1 MADRQSPPRR
11 GTAQSSRQQTPSRRG
26 TDHTSKNSSPR
37 RSDVIRCEKC
47 GEDYSI
53 TYKRCPFC
61 DERPSRGGVTG
72 RRVAEHNG
80 PVNPIQIITLVVSLV
95 VIIAALFIV
104 FTYIGPLIFGNS
116 GSGGQ
121 SSQPDASQSSDS
133 GSGGQ
138 SQSGSSETSG
148 SGSSGG
154 ADGSSSSGG
163 DVTQTDS
170 SSDTVTSITLSST
183 DCTLQYQED
192 YQMKATITPA
202 GSSAQVTWT
211 SSDPSIL
218 PIAEDGSIQNLN
230 SGTTT
235 VNVTITATCG
245 GQTAT
250 CIVRC
255 RPAQSSGGETDT
267 SGEEQ
272 TGGETGGSA
281 TGSLSPNTR
290 AVVVNAGGG
299 LNVRSGPGTSYD
311 RVASVSNGDEVT
323 VLEAAADGWY
333 RVDIGGNVT
342 GYVLGEYLSAG

>member
-1 MADRQSPPRR
+1 M
-11 GTAQSSRQQTPSRRG
+11 
-26 TDHTSKNSSPR
+26 
-37 RSDVIRCEKC
+37 
-47 GEDYSI
+47 
-53 TYKRCPFC
+53 
-61 DERPSRGGVTG
+61 
-72 RRVAEHNG
+72 
-80 PVNPIQIITLVVSLV
+80 
-95 VIIAALFIV
+95 
-104 FTYIGPLIFGNS
+104 
-116 GSGGQ
+116 
-121 SSQPDASQSSDS
+121 
-133 GSGGQ
+133 
-138 SQSGSSETSG
+138 
-148 SGSSGG
+148 
-154 ADGSSSSGG
+154 
-163 DVTQTDS
+163 
-170 SSDTVTSITLSST
+170 
-183 DCTLQYQED
+183 
-192 YQMKATITPA
+192 MATITPA